1 MNKISIIMETAEK
14 AMAAEADRAGQLLG
28 RAEKFAAGIVI
39 VTGFQLWNLT
49 GMLDPSS
56 RWASD
61 SCYLSLAVL
70 SLSLV
75 FAVYCLRLK
84 GYAGYP
90 RGDKLWE
97 TLKVGKRIGRRR
109 RTSDHPVALK
119 KPGAERQIKRCQN
132 GSAVLVWRAVR
143 GRIPPRDHQPSAGRS
158 RLCLRQCDVND
169 MDANRT
175 TSGSGLKVNR
185 PGSVFLRQTGFPT
198 GSSPGQTRFASAF
211 RPAAVRE
218 RLTTHL
224 KWSVVVAVIAVWM
237 MQVSVNQVINV
248 IAMRNGSVTAIGT
261 MNVLPVVA
269 FRTERAFVG
278 IRGADGDGVFVHMV
292 AVRMMQMA
300 VVKIIHVPI
309 VHDGDVSAIFAMDMR
324 MIGVRFTGM

>member
-84 GYAGYP
+84 GYTGYP

-97 TLKVGKRIGRRR
+97 TLKSENVSDDDAEQAIIQLLLKSREQNAKFNDAKMGLLFWCGVLFVVGF
-109 RTSDHPVALK
+109 L
-119 KPGAERQIKRCQN
+119 
-132 GSAVLVWRAVR
+132 LV
-143 GRIPPRDHQPSAGRS
+143 IIS
-158 RLCLRQCDVND
+158 RLL
-169 MDANRT
+169 
-175 TSGSGLKVNR
+175 
-185 PGSVFLRQTGFPT
+185 
-198 GSSPGQTRFASAF
+198 
-211 RPAAVRE
+211 AA
-218 RLTTHL
+218 L
-224 KWSVVVAVIAVWM
+224 AYAYG
-237 MQVSVNQVINV
+237 N
-248 IAMRNGSVTAIGT
+248 AM
-261 MNVLPVVA
+261 
-269 FRTERAFVG
+269 
-278 IRGADGDGVFVHMV
+278 
-292 AVRMMQMA
+292 
-300 VVKIIHVPI
+300 
-309 VHDGDVSAIFAMDMR
+309 
-324 MIGVRFTGM
+324 